1 MSTVRKF
8 RIGGRLTI
16 AGAFAVAVAAA
27 PLTAA
32 VVATSP
38 SPPGQLAACPPGED
52 SDLYSGH
59 CVPYLVPNTASA
71 VNNACPPGVSGA
83 ECTGSTGNQVPPH
96 APPGP
101 SPELQELED
110 VVTPGY

>member
-1 MSTVRKF
+1 MSAVTGSH
-8 RIGGRLTI
+8 IGPRLTI
-16 AGAFAVAVAAA
+16 AGGFVLATVA
-27 PLTAA
+27 PILAA

-38 SPPGQLAACPPGED
+38 SVPSQLAACPAGED
-52 SDLYSGH
+52 SDLYSGT
-59 CVPYLVPNTASA
+59 CVPYLVPNTASP

-83 ECTGSTGNQVPPH
+83 ECTGSTGNLVPPH
-96 APPGP
+96 ASPGP

>member
-1 MSTVRKF
+1 MMSTVTKF
-8 RIGGRLTI
+8 RIGRRLTI
-16 AGAFAVAVAAA
+16 AGGFVIATAAPVIAAFVAAA
-27 PLTAA
+27 PGL
-32 VVATSP
+32 P
-38 SPPGQLAACPPGED
+38 SPLAACPPGED
-52 SDLYSGH
+52 SDLYSGT
-59 CVPYLVPNTASA
+59 CVPYLVPNTATA

-83 ECTGSTGNQVPPH
+83 ECTGSTGNLVPPH

>member
-1 MSTVRKF
+1 MSALTRF
-8 RIGGRLTI
+8 RIGRRLTI
-16 AGAFAVAVAAA
+16 AGGFAVATMA
-27 PLTAA
+27 PMLAA
-32 VVATSP
+32 VIATSP
-38 SPPGQLAACPPGED
+38 SVPSHLAACPAGED
-52 SDLYSGH
+52 SDLYSGT

-96 APPGP
+96 PQPGP

>member
-1 MSTVRKF
+1 MSAVTRL
-8 RIGGRLTI
+8 RIGRRLTI
-16 AGAFAVAVAAA
+16 AGGFALAAVA
-27 PLTAA
+27 PIFAA

-38 SPPGQLAACPPGED
+38 SVPSQLAACPAGED
-52 SDLYSGH
+52 SDLYSGT
-59 CVPYLVPNTASA
+59 CVPYLVPNTASP

-83 ECTGSTGNQVPPH
+83 ECTGSTGNLVPPH
-96 APPGP
+96 PAPGP

>member
-1 MSTVRKF
+1 MSSVRKS
-8 RIGGRLTI
+8 RIGRRLAI
-16 AGAFAVAVAAA
+16 AGGFAIAAAA
-27 PLTAA
+27 PVTAVIVTA
-32 VVATSP
+32 SP
-38 SPPGQLAACPPGED
+38 GLPSQLAACPAGED
-52 SDLYSGH
+52 SDLYSGT
-59 CVPYLVPNTASA
+59 CVPYLVPNTASP

-83 ECTGSTGNQVPPH
+83 ECTGSTGNLVPRH